1 MSKPGM
7 WMPKQKDGKNWE
19 VIFSVEVIYSGEKIV
34 DRRKSFR
41 VQDDARQFINEVRKY
56 SEEAKR
62 VKEPR
67 YRAFVYS
74 QPKKIGEQA

>member
-41 VQDDARQFINEVRKY
+41 VQEDARRWIAEMRKQ
-56 SEEAKR
+56 SVEAKQ
-62 VKEPR
+62 VKEPMFKG
-67 YRAFVYS
+67 FVYS
-74 QPKKIGEQA
+74 QPKKIGE